1 MHFHL
6 TYCTIIVCGLQFVP
20 TISVLVIARFLLGIF
35 SAHYMALAP
44 NLIKDH
50 LPDRLWKPYG
60 ALYEAMRITGMLLC
74 YLFGPPYIGGPTNIP
89 LFLGPVV
96 ISGVQAIVLY
106 FLLP

>member
-6 TYCTIIVCGLQFVP
+6 TLCTIIVCGLKFVP
-20 TISVLVIARFLLGIF
+20 TISVLVIARFLLGIL
-35 SAHYMALAP
+35 SSHYMALAP

-60 ALYEAMRITGMLLC
+60 ALYEAMRIIGMLLC
-74 YLFGPPYIGGPTNIP
+74 YFVGAPYIGGTTNIP
-89 LFLGPVV
+89 IFLGPVF
-96 ISGVQAIVLY
+96 ISGIQAIVLY